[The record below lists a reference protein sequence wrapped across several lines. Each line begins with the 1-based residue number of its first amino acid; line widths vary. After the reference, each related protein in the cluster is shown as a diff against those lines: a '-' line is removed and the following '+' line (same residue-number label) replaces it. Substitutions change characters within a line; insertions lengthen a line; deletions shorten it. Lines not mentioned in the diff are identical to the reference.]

1 MTVTINGI
9 ESISIYTPP
18 KPSMKENFNNH
29 LKQLQNEIMILKPLG
44 GNVLQIKIMQ
54 FEQGLRAFSL

>member
-1 MTVTINGI
+1 
-9 ESISIYTPP
+9 
-18 KPSMKENFNNH
+18 MKENFNNH

-54 FEQGLRAFSL
+54 YEQGLRAFSL